1 MFPIFLIQP
10 SSKPDTCP
18 SCHKEEDTALVCRH
32 CGHEY
37 EIEEEKAMKKPIM
50 ADHLAVETVY
60 IAITN
65 IRNQPEPC
73 IMVPNGIIIL
83 KASTIE
89 QLQLIEDSMLAYEH
103 GDE

>member
-1 MFPIFLIQP
+1 MEITKENLIKFGMVESPKDEAFLFP
-10 SSKPDTCP
+10 
-18 SCHKEEDTALVCRH
+18 
-32 CGHEY
+32 
-37 EIEEEKAMKKPIM
+37 MKKPIM
-50 ADHLAVETVY
+50 ADHLAGETVY
-60 IAITN
+60 MAITN
-65 IRNQPEPC
+65 IRNQSEPC

>member
-37 EIEEEKAMKKPIM
+37 EIEEEKAMPYW
-50 ADHLAVETVY
+50 LVFL
-60 IAITN
+60 
-65 IRNQPEPC
+65 
-73 IMVPNGIIIL
+73 IIL
-83 KASTIE
+83 
-89 QLQLIEDSMLAYEH
+89 LIFIFFVHFTMLMFDSFNGYTDDTYLERMGETMRYLWERIITRIF
-103 GDE
+103 